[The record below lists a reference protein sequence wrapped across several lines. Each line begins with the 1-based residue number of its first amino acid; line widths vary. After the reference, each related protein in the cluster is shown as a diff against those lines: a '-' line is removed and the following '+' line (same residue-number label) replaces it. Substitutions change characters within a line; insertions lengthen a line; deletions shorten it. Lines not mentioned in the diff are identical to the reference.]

1 MLLKIC
7 NFESRHYV
15 KYLCNVV
22 QLNKEAIML
31 TSIPAQLTMD
41 VVSGKCH
48 VFRHG
53 KTESIYCA
61 DNAFEALNYIATENT
76 SFNISDIASL
86 WIDIESHEAM
96 VVGMKQQPNL
106 FGLCA

>member
-1 MLLKIC
+1 ML
-7 NFESRHYV
+7 R
-15 KYLCNVV
+15 
-22 QLNKEAIML
+22 
-31 TSIPAQLTMD
+31 SIPAQLTMD

-53 KTESIYCA
+53 KKESIYCA

-86 WIDIESHEAM
+86 WIDIESYEAM
-96 VVGMKQQPNL
+96 VTGMKQQPNL
-106 FGLCA
+106 FGMCAWQPNKEWYNVYYEQQPD

>member
-1 MLLKIC
+1 ML
-7 NFESRHYV
+7 S
-15 KYLCNVV
+15 
-22 QLNKEAIML
+22 
-31 TSIPAQLTMD
+31 SIPAQLTMD

-86 WIDIESHEAM
+86 WIDIESHEAF
-96 VVGMKQQPNL
+96 VAGMKQQPNL